1 MEPESAETA
10 ESACR
15 LFTSPAWGAS
25 TVGPT
30 SAVDGWNGPN
40 SGWRSGLSLVR
51 CRRARGWWAVEVDGT
66 SAGGGGSGWLVADGG
81 SGAGSG
87 VGVWARAQAQT
98 SSAMTTTPIA
108 NPTLTADPG
117 CTILRRGL
125 ACWLDSTSATAPR
138 RDWAKPARLPCGVP
152 LSRRARASPIPPRAS
167 QCGSG
172 TTQPQRDHGGLHE
185 GPSWVDS
192 IGSSSRRR
200 AQAFRAGSRSRFGG
214 MAASR
219 GERQSSRA
227 GKRRRSGGLLCNAKD
242 EDGVPERISVRP

>member
-1 MEPESAETA
+1 MEPESAEIA

-15 LFTSPAWGAS
+15 LFTSPGWGAS

-40 SGWRSGLSLVR
+40 SGWRSRLSLER

-66 SAGGGGSGWLVADGG
+66 SAGGGGSGWLVAGGG

-125 ACWLDSTSATAPR
+125 ACWLDSTSATAPQEGLGQTRSPSLR
-138 RDWAKPARLPCGVP
+138 RSSQPTSEGFTDPA
-152 LSRRARASPIPPRAS
+152 
-167 QCGSG
+167 SG
-172 TTQPQRDHGGLHE
+172 KSMRVWYNPATT
-185 GPSWVDS
+185 
-192 IGSSSRRR
+192 
-200 AQAFRAGSRSRFGG
+200 RSRW
-214 MAASR
+214 AAR
-219 GERQSSRA
+219 GSLV
-227 GKRRRSGGLLCNAKD
+227 G
-242 EDGVPERISVRP
+242 